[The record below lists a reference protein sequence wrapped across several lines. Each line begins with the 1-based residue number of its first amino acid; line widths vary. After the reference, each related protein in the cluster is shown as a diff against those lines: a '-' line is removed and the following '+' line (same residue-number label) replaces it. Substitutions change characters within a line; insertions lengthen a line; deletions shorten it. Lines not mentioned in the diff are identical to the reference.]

1 MGSLFSSPKP
11 PAPLDVAKT
20 ATQAHDANIKTA
32 DAGASY
38 NRVNQTDAMGNSLN
52 YTRTGTNPDGT
63 PMYSAQQQL
72 GATGQQYAQGLSG
85 LGQQYMQ
92 RAGQG
97 VENSSDALNRA
108 YGMATSFSAP
118 RMERERAQMQ
128 TQLTNQGLDPS
139 SEAYRNRMMDV
150 SEQQSNAQNTLAA
163 SLQGQMFNQGLAG
176 RQQSM
181 NELNPGMQFANQAL
195 QGNYANP
202 TPVNVGNVD
211 VAGLAQASKADEYKN
226 YQAQVQQKN
235 AMLGGLAG
243 IGGSLLMA
251 PMTGG
256 GSLGGMIGSKIL
268 GGFSGGAAPQPAI
281 QNWATTY
288 QPAPQQTYQPTY
300 QTGYF

>member
-1 MGSLFSSPKP
+1 MGSLFRTPKP
-11 PAPLDVAKT
+11 PAPLDIAKT
-20 ATQAHDANIKTA
+20 TEQANTQNLANA
-32 DAGASY
+32 NQQVSF
-38 NRVNQTDAMGNSLN
+38 NRVNQTDAMGNTLN

-63 PMYSAQQQL
+63 PMYSAQQSL
-72 GATGQQYAQGLSG
+72 GETGQQYAQGLSG

-163 SLQGQMFNQGLAG
+163 QLQGQMFNQGLQG

-195 QGNYANP
+195 SPGYVNAPN
-202 TPVNVGNVD
+202 VNVGNVD
-211 VAGLAQASKADEYKN
+211 VGGLAAANQAGQWQSYNTQMA
-226 YQAQVQQKN
+226 QKN

-251 PMTGG
+251 PITGG
-256 GSLGGMIGSKIL
+256 GSLGGMIGSKIM
-268 GGFSGGAAPQPAI
+268 GGFGGGSSSPFSGMDI
-281 QNWATTY
+281 
-288 QPAPQQTYQPTY
+288 
-300 QTGYF
+300 

>member
-1 MGSLFSSPKP
+1 MGNLFSSPKP

-20 ATQAHDANIKTA
+20 ATQAHAANIKTA

-38 NRVNQTDAMGNSLN
+38 NRVNQTDALGNSLN

-92 RAGQG
+92 KAGQG
-97 VENSSDALNRA
+97 IENSSDALNRA

-118 RMERERAQMQ
+118 RMERERAQMENR
-128 TQLTNQGLDPS
+128 LANQGLDPS
-139 SEAYRNRMMDV
+139 SEAYKNRMMDV

-163 SLQGQMFNQGLAG
+163 QLQGQMFNQGLQG

-181 NELNPGMQFANQAL
+181 SELNPGMQFCNMAL
-195 QGNYANP
+195 GGNYVNAPN
-202 TPVNVGNVD
+202 VNVGGVD
-211 VAGLAQASKADEYKN
+211 VAGLAQSSKADEYKN
-226 YQAQVQQKN
+226 YKAQMDQKN
-235 AMLGGLAG
+235 AMMGGLAS

-256 GSLGGMIGSKIL
+256 MSLGGMMGSKL
-268 GGFSGGAAPQPAI
+268 MGGFGGGSSSPFSGMDI
-281 QNWATTY
+281 
-288 QPAPQQTYQPTY
+288 
-300 QTGYF
+300 

>member
-1 MGSLFSSPKP
+1 MGTLFSSPKP

-181 NELNPGMQFANQAL
+181 SELNPGMQFANQAL
-195 QGNYANP
+195 QGNYINAP
-202 TPVNVGNVD
+202 GVNVGNVD
-211 VAGLAQASKADEYKN
+211 VAGLSQSSKADEYKN
-226 YQAQVQQKN
+226 YQAKLQQQQA
-235 AMLGGLAG
+235 AMGGLAS
-243 IGGSLLMA
+243 IGGMLLA

-256 GSLGGMIGSKIL
+256 LSLGAMGSMGSLFGGSK
-268 GGFSGGAAPQPAI
+268 GGLFGGGESDI
-281 QNWATTY
+281 
-288 QPAPQQTYQPTY
+288 
-300 QTGYF
+300 

>member
-1 MGSLFSSPKP
+1 MGKLFSSPKP
-11 PAPLDVAKT
+11 PAPLDIGKTTQQANTQNTFNANQQVA
-20 ATQAHDANIKTA
+20 
-32 DAGASY
+32 Y
-38 NRVNQTDAMGNSLN
+38 NRLNQTDALGNSLSYN
-52 YTRTGTNPDGT
+52 QTGTDANGNPT
-63 PMYSAQQQL
+63 YSAQQSL
-72 GATGQQYAQGLSG
+72 GETGQQYAQGLSG

-163 SLQGQMFNQGLAG
+163 QLQGQMFNQGLQG

-195 QGNYANP
+195 GGNYVNAPN
-202 TPVNVGNVD
+202 VNVGNVD
-211 VAGLAQASKADEYKN
+211 VAGLAQSNQQDQWKA
-226 YQAQVQQKN
+226 YQAKLQQQQ
-235 AMLGGLAG
+235 AGLGGLAS
-243 IGGSLLMA
+243 IGGMLLA

-256 GSLGGMIGSKIL
+256 LSMGAMGGLGGL
-268 GGFSGGAAPQPAI
+268 FGGNKGGLFGGGESDI
-281 QNWATTY
+281 
-288 QPAPQQTYQPTY
+288 
-300 QTGYF
+300 

>member
-1 MGSLFSSPKP
+1 MGKLFSSPKP
-11 PAPLDVAKT
+11 PAALDVAKT
-20 ATQAHDANIKTA
+20 TQQANTQNTLNA
-32 DAGASY
+32 DQQASY
-38 NRVNQTDAMGNSLN
+38 NRVNQQDALGNSLN
-52 YTRTGTNPDGT
+52 FTRTGTNPDGS

-92 RAGQG
+92 KAGQG

-163 SLQGQMFNQGLAG
+163 SLQGQMFTQGLAG

-181 NELNPGMQFANQAL
+181 SELNPGMQFSNMAL
-195 QGNYANP
+195 GGNYVNP
-202 TPVNVGNVD
+202 SQVNVGNVD
-211 VAGLAQASKADEYKN
+211 VAGLAQSSKADEYKN

-235 AMLGGLAG
+235 AMMGGLAS

-256 GSLGGMIGSKIL
+256 MSLGGMMGSKL
-268 GGFSGGAAPQPAI
+268 MGGV
-281 QNWATTY
+281 
-288 QPAPQQTYQPTY
+288 
-300 QTGYF
+300 

>member
-1 MGSLFSSPKP
+1 MGKLFSSPKP
-11 PAPLDVAKT
+11 PDPLDVAKT
-20 ATQAHDANIKTA
+20 AEQAHGANMA
-32 DAGASY
+32 SAAAGASY

-63 PMYSAQQQL
+63 PMYSAQQSL
-72 GATGQQYAQGLSG
+72 GETGQQYAQGLSG

-97 VENSSDALNRA
+97 IENSNDTLNRA

-163 SLQGQMFNQGLAG
+163 QLQGQMFNQGLAG

-181 NELNPGMQFANQAL
+181 SELNPGMQFANQAL
-195 QGNYANP
+195 QGNYVNAP
-202 TPVNVGNVD
+202 GVNVGNVD
-211 VAGLAQASKADEYKN
+211 VAGLAQSSQQDQWKA
-226 YQAQVQQKN
+226 YQAKAAQQQA
-235 AMLGGLAG
+235 AMGGLAS
-243 IGGSLLMA
+243 IGGMLLA
-251 PMTGG
+251 PMPGGLSLGMGSMFGG
-256 GSLGGMIGSKIL
+256 GKGGL
-268 GGFSGGAAPQPAI
+268 FGGGESDI
-281 QNWATTY
+281 
-288 QPAPQQTYQPTY
+288 
-300 QTGYF
+300 